1 MVKREICLEFPER
14 FNKKIKQFVPVRGYR
29 LLFQV
34 LENMNYC
41 AYLHMTSKDENDVC
55 QERSVSDR
63 SIACWKEN
71 ARTDG
76 NL

>member
-1 MVKREICLEFPER
+1 MKINGTER
-14 FNKKIKQFVPVRGYR
+14 IQDQIHNKKIKQFVPVRGYR

-34 LENMNYC
+34 LKNMNYC
-41 AYLHMTSKDENDVC
+41 AYLHMTSKDGNDVC

-63 SIACWKEN
+63 SIVCCMEN